1 MKPFLTETLMIT
13 SRCSAGCLPCPFAN
27 GTVEQRFL
35 SVHRTLEK
43 IRCSEA
49 PLVVISGGEPFEHP
63 HFAQLV
69 HSLAKGHARG
79 KPFRIATGGHRP
91 MAEYLPQLKAI
102 EGFQGISLGTDVL
115 SRICSNTK
123 AYAHVWHENVRR
135 LNEMQVPYSL
145 TLTLHAAMTD
155 AREVLKIA
163 HRCGAQPEFVYLRVV
178 SKNIS
183 AHECCTAVKA
193 LWPSVVVI
201 FDELV

>member
-13 SRCSAGCLPCPFAN
+13 SRCSAGCLPCAFGN
-27 GTVEQRFL
+27 GTVEHRFL
-35 SVHRTLEK
+35 SVPRTLEK
-43 IRCSEA
+43 IRSSDA

-79 KPFRIATGGHRP
+79 KPFRIATGGHRS